1 MALVHSLLT
10 AIVRADGDA
19 LVLHVGERP
28 YVIAASGT
36 IELSA
41 HGLNLEAMSGMLR
54 QLLPADVLKA
64 LEDFGAVEHEL
75 VPPPDM
81 QHDRYTVV
89 AARGGDDV
97 WIEIRRQ
104 RRGSDATG
112 SEAAT
117 SESAPL
123 DRTSNPDI
131 AEIARD
137 ADVAPFDVERHGPLA
152 QVPAEA
158 SRPGFVTTESK
169 ARTHDV
175 GSSDEGL
182 PYDSD
187 TFEIAVLP
195 QSTPEIIEISSEDTL
210 RGLLAAERVLAGSQD
225 SESFPTPISNTLDER
240 PSMSR
245 NNEPPTTPSHSLT
258 EAEEASAVVVPLTR
272 SMRVETGPRGLSPRP
287 GSVARLLRLA
297 SSRGASALY
306 LPSQARPY
314 IRAYGDIRVL
324 EEETVLTSED
334 VEAAVMEL
342 APESARDAVR
352 RGTATEWALELDDL
366 GRILCTTFR
375 DFRGPGALFQMISAK
390 AASADQLGLSRD
402 MQALSTE
409 SEGLVVVA
417 GPRASGKS
425 TLIAAFMDLV
435 NRSRS
440 DYVITLERQ
449 IRLVHDNRSST
460 VSQRE
465 IRGSSEEV
473 VAQARLAMRENP
485 DVLVIEDIR
494 SPEVLQVA
502 LDAAGSGVLVFI
514 SVTAPSAA
522 AAVERLLD
530 MVPVERRG
538 PVQALLSETL
548 RGVVSQVLLRKT
560 GGGRVAARE
569 LMLATG
575 EVTGLVSE
583 GQAGQLPQ
591 AIEHGRKHGM
601 VPLNDALVAFVQS
614 GAVDVREAYR
624 KAADRPG
631 LVALLKREG
640 IDTSFVERLA

>member
-1 MALVHSLLT
+1 
-10 AIVRADGDA
+10 
-19 LVLHVGERP
+19 
-28 YVIAASGT
+28 
-36 IELSA
+36 
-41 HGLNLEAMSGMLR
+41 
-54 QLLPADVLKA
+54 
-64 LEDFGAVEHEL
+64 
-75 VPPPDM
+75 
-81 QHDRYTVV
+81 
-89 AARGGDDV
+89 
-97 WIEIRRQ
+97 
-104 RRGSDATG
+104 
-112 SEAAT
+112 
-117 SESAPL
+117 
-123 DRTSNPDI
+123 
-131 AEIARD
+131 
-137 ADVAPFDVERHGPLA
+137 
-152 QVPAEA
+152 
-158 SRPGFVTTESK
+158 
-169 ARTHDV
+169 
-175 GSSDEGL
+175 L

>member
-1 MALVHSLLT
+1 
-10 AIVRADGDA
+10 
-19 LVLHVGERP
+19 
-28 YVIAASGT
+28 
-36 IELSA
+36 
-41 HGLNLEAMSGMLR
+41 
-54 QLLPADVLKA
+54 
-64 LEDFGAVEHEL
+64 
-75 VPPPDM
+75 
-81 QHDRYTVV
+81 
-89 AARGGDDV
+89 
-97 WIEIRRQ
+97 
-104 RRGSDATG
+104 
-112 SEAAT
+112 
-117 SESAPL
+117 
-123 DRTSNPDI
+123 
-131 AEIARD
+131 
-137 ADVAPFDVERHGPLA
+137 
-152 QVPAEA
+152 
-158 SRPGFVTTESK
+158 
-169 ARTHDV
+169 
-175 GSSDEGL
+175 
-182 PYDSD
+182 
-187 TFEIAVLP
+187 
-195 QSTPEIIEISSEDTL
+195 
-210 RGLLAAERVLAGSQD
+210 
-225 SESFPTPISNTLDER
+225 
-240 PSMSR
+240 
-245 NNEPPTTPSHSLT
+245 
-258 EAEEASAVVVPLTR
+258 
-272 SMRVETGPRGLSPRP
+272 
-287 GSVARLLRLA
+287 
-297 SSRGASALY
+297 
-306 LPSQARPY
+306 
-314 IRAYGDIRVL
+314 
-324 EEETVLTSED
+324 
-334 VEAAVMEL
+334 MEL